1 MRLQKYLSRAGA
13 SSRREGEKLIEAGRV
28 RVNGEVVREL
38 GTKVEPG
45 RDRVELDG
53 RTLDLPGFRWVMLH
67 KPTGVLTTAD
77 DPGGGR
83 TVYDLLPAGM
93 EALRYVGRLDRDTEG
108 LLLLTNEGDVLH
120 RLTHPSYE
128 VEREYRAHVGGDVTP
143 AILGRLTSG
152 VELEDGPARAIRAW
166 QSSGAGPREL
176 RLVLAEGRNR
186 EVRRMLAAVGL
197 PVRRLIRDRYG
208 PLRLGSL
215 GAGSW
220 RELTDDEIHK
230 LRRTVAPSTG
240 KPERESKWS

>member
-1 MRLQKYLSRAGA
+1 MRLQKYLSRSGA
-13 SSRREGEKLIEAGRV
+13 SSRREGERLIEAGRV

-53 RTLDLPGFRWVMLH
+53 RALELPGFRWVMLH

-83 TVYDLLPAGM
+83 TVYDLLP
-93 EALRYVGRLDRDTEG
+93 EAMQGLRYVGRLDRDTEG

-120 RLTHPSYE
+120 RLTHPRYE

-143 AILGRLTSG
+143 AILRRLTTG
-152 VELEDGPARAIRAW
+152 VELDDGPARAIRAW
-166 QSSGAGPREL
+166 QSAGVGPREM

-220 RELTDDEIHK
+220 RELTEEEIHK
-230 LRRTVAPSTG
+230 LRRTVEPSTG
-240 KPERESKWS
+240 APGRESKWS